1 MSRGD
6 ISRLLQLLGIPAGC
20 AAVGLLLGRAFRGK
34 PSMVESMRWRLVT
47 SAAYL
52 RDAHNSSLSPH
63 TRFKCAF
70 DAMYFCF
77 CEIAGA
83 RGIDVEGMVHPNA
96 EILGVGMSALIT
108 SSHDRLT
115 VERLMEWAADSSP
128 FLPQI
133 PLDEACRLAARVN
146 ADTLAIFAQPRT
158 TGDPAGER

>member
-6 ISRLLQLLGIPAGC
+6 ISRLLLLLGIPAGC
-20 AAVGLLLGRAFRGK
+20 AAVGLLLGRAIRGEASK
-34 PSMVESMRWRLVT
+34 VESSRWRLVT

-52 RDAHNSSLSPH
+52 RDAHSSSLSPH
-63 TRFKCAF
+63 TRLKCAF

-77 CEIAGA
+77 CEIAGTL
-83 RGIDVEGMVHPNA
+83 GIDVEGVVHPSA
-96 EILGVGMSALIT
+96 EIVGMGMSALIA

-115 VERLMEWAADSSP
+115 VERLMEWVADSSP

-146 ADTLAIFAQPRT
+146 ADTVALLAQQRA
-158 TGDPAGER
+158 TGDPAGE

>member
-1 MSRGD
+1 
-6 ISRLLQLLGIPAGC
+6 
-20 AAVGLLLGRAFRGK
+20 
-34 PSMVESMRWRLVT
+34 MVESMRWRLVT

-83 RGIDVEGMVHPNA
+83 RGIDVEGVEHPNA
-96 EILGVGMSALIT
+96 EIVSVALSALIA
-108 SSHDRLT
+108 SSHDRVT
-115 VERLMEWAADSSP
+115 VEQLMEWAADSSP

-133 PLDEACRLAARVN
+133 PIDEACRLSACIN
-146 ADTLAIFAQPRT
+146 ADTIAMLAQPRT
-158 TGDPAGER
+158 TDDPAGER